1 MENITKIV
9 IRSDQVLMTQEN
21 GAVLCATL
29 VECRKTPTELLIVF
43 AGSLI
48 RVTRTDKGYAFE
60 TIKTGVILR

>member
-9 IRSDQVLMTQEN
+9 IRNNQVLMTQDN
-21 GAVLCATL
+21 GAILCATL
-29 VECRKTPTELLIVF
+29 VENRQTPQELLIVF

-48 RVTRTDKGYAFE
+48 RVTKTNEGYAFE